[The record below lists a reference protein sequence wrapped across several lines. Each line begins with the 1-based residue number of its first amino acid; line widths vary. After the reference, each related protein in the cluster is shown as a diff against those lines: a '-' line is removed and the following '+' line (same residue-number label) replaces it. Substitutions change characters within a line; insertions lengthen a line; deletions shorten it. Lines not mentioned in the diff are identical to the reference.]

1 MMTKYSAPNIG
12 YVNDREG
19 NIEREKMVFVL
30 YVEVI
35 QVELYF
41 QANCWFVWC
50 MQNNVLQIDIFFG
63 FDWITGNCHEYDFE
77 SIIIYLFFCYQT
89 YVSYQ
94 HYRISVLCWM
104 YKRWH
109 LSHDT

>member
-41 QANCWFVWC
+41 QANC
-50 MQNNVLQIDIFFG
+50 
-63 FDWITGNCHEYDFE
+63 
-77 SIIIYLFFCYQT
+77 
-89 YVSYQ
+89 
-94 HYRISVLCWM
+94 
-104 YKRWH
+104 
-109 LSHDT
+109 